1 MRRKLKTGTRSAKK
15 RGWLT
20 PVLLGLPVVVFF
32 ASLGLG
38 AYPISPGQLVRALLS
53 PIFPGLRAGLP
64 DAAAGI
70 IFGIRLP
77 RLLLGMVAGAGLAVS
92 GASLQALFK
101 NPLVNEYI
109 LGISSGSAFGAS
121 LSLVLLGA
129 AVPPQISAFVFAVAA
144 VLIVLAVA
152 RSSDSPSV
160 TLLLAGVIVS
170 AFFSALLSLVEFF
183 ASPYALQSLFYWLM
197 GNLSLA
203 GWDQLA
209 VSLPLMTA
217 GIAGLVLMRWRLNVL
232 SMSEEEGRALGL
244 NVRRNKLLVVAL
256 ATIITAAATSAAG
269 IIGWIGLI
277 VPHLV
282 RMMAGPD
289 NRRVVPLSAALGA
302 AFLMLA
308 DDLARTLAASFEVP
322 VGIFTSLIGIPLFVF
337 LLRRSRR
344 VWS

>member
-1 MRRKLKTGTRSAKK
+1 MTAK

-20 PVLLGLPVVVFF
+20 PALLALPVLVFF

-38 AYPISPGQLVRALLS
+38 AYPISPGQLIRALLS
-53 PIFPGLRAGLP
+53 PFFPSLKAGLP
-64 DAAAGI
+64 DAAVGI

-77 RLLLGMVAGAGLAVS
+77 RLLLAMVAGAGLGIS

-129 AVPPQISAFVFAVAA
+129 SVPPQLSAFVFAVAA
-144 VLIVLAVA
+144 VLLVLAMA
-152 RSSDSPSV
+152 RSSDAPVV
-160 TLLLAGVIVS
+160 TLLLTGVIVS

-197 GNLSLA
+197 GNLALA

-209 VSLPLMTA
+209 ISLPLMAA
-217 GIAGLVLMRWRLNVL
+217 GIAGLVLMRWRLNIL
-232 SMSEEEGRALGL
+232 SLSEEEGRALGIS
-244 NVRRNKLLVVAL
+244 VRRDKVLVVAL
-256 ATIITAAATSAAG
+256 ATLITAAATSVAG

-282 RMMAGPD
+282 RMMTGPD

-302 AFLMLA
+302 AFLMMA
-308 DDLARTLAASFEVP
+308 DDLARTLAVSFEVP
-322 VGIFTSLIGIPLFVF
+322 VGIFTSLIGIPVFVF
-337 LLRRSRR
+337 LLRRSRK